1 MFKVKICGV
10 TTPTDAKLV
19 AEADAD
25 AIGLNFVSGSPRCLS
40 VDAAKSVAAAVPRG
54 IVRVGVFAGA
64 TAEEILRIAHA
75 VGLDAIQ
82 LHGHLQPVQQV
93 TAAKSPLIGDENA
106 LYDPPQ
112 LCFELAGLPV
122 IRAVRLE
129 AGDWGVARAWIKA
142 AKTYGQAP
150 AMVIVDASVSRQTA
164 ADQLGGTGATVD
176 WRALARAG
184 PLPLPM
190 ALAGGLTPENV
201 AEAIAATG
209 LRAVD
214 TASGVE
220 STPGHKD
227 PKKLRA
233 FVAAVREAISNLF

>member
-1 MFKVKICGV
+1 M
-10 TTPTDAKLV
+10 
-19 AEADAD
+19 
-25 AIGLNFVSGSPRCLS
+25 
-40 VDAAKSVAAAVPRG
+40 
-54 IVRVGVFAGA
+54 
-64 TAEEILRIAHA
+64 
-75 VGLDAIQ
+75 
-82 LHGHLQPVQQV
+82 
-93 TAAKSPLIGDENA
+93 
-106 LYDPPQ
+106 
-112 LCFELAGLPV
+112 
-122 IRAVRLE
+122 
-129 AGDWGVARAWIKA
+129 
-142 AKTYGQAP
+142 
-150 AMVIVDASVSRQTA
+150 
-164 ADQLGGTGATVD
+164 
-176 WRALARAG
+176 ARAG